1 MSRVTLIAALAVGTA
16 GVAAAGL
23 PYYTG
28 VVAHREFNAAFEQV
42 QNSPYATARLTGYE
56 RGWFKA
62 EAASELVFRV
72 EDETYT
78 FPFQHTI
85 SHGWASARVTTV
97 SRMPAEASERIRSL
111 FGDELFTAVTTVR
124 PNGNQQTVLN
134 APALQAEAAD
144 MQGRLDWGGVAGTI
158 DLEGDRLLMDIQ
170 VPHLRLTAD
179 DGHMTLEGMA
189 VTGDLNQ
196 FAPGLWL
203 GPSRVAVDVFDM
215 DAPAEDATR
224 VAFRLGDIEL
234 VQDQREDGA
243 DLFGFDMGVH
253 VGELIYDGDTRWTD
267 FAWDSEVRN
276 VDRAAY
282 IALVDELGRAADPNA
297 SPEKFGLQMAQTM
310 SASMESFLARSP
322 QIAFKRIGVTGPSG
336 SFDAALVVGFD
347 GEGSFELSPPDMIAR
362 VSAQANARIPKPML
376 EQILAQTA
384 MVSARSVA
392 EQYPDATE
400 EQIAQVSEQIRQGQQ
415 QQLEASG
422 LLAADGDD
430 YTLDASFAGGSLVV
444 NGVSMNGLLGH

>member
-1 MSRVTLIAALAVGTA
+1 
-16 GVAAAGL
+16 VAAYEAAVAYSLEREQFGKPIAGYQL
-23 PYYTG
+23 TQFRLAKMLADVTAMRLICMRLASLIDEGALTPAMASLAKMNNAARARE
-28 VVAHREFNAAFEQV
+28 VVAD
-42 QNSPYATARLTGYE
+42 ARDLLG
-56 RGWFKA
+56 G
-62 EAASELVFRV
+62 
-72 EDETYT
+72 
-78 FPFQHTI
+78 
-85 SHGWASARVTTV
+85 
-97 SRMPAEASERIRSL
+97 
-111 FGDELFTAVTTVR
+111 
-124 PNGNQQTVLN
+124 NGILLENEV
-134 APALQAEAAD
+134 
-144 MQGRLDWGGVAGTI
+144 GR
-158 DLEGDRLLMDIQ
+158 
-170 VPHLRLTAD
+170 H
-179 DGHMTLEGMA
+179 
-189 VTGDLNQ
+189 
-196 FAPGLWL
+196 
-203 GPSRVAVDVFDM
+203 
-215 DAPAEDATR
+215 
-224 VAFRLGDIEL
+224 LGDIEV

-243 DLFGFDMGVH
+243 DLFRFDMGVH
-253 VGELIYDGDTRWTD
+253 VGELTYDGDTSWTD

-297 SPEKFGLQMAQTM
+297 SPEEFGLQMAQTLG
-310 SASMESFLARSP
+310 ASMQSFLARSP
-322 QIAFKRIGVTGPSG
+322 QIVFKRVGVTGPSG